1 MKEATNQG
9 RQTVRPANEAV
20 IRQENKEGGSRVSVV
35 EKLEEELEWEEPHG
49 HGIEHPGMN

>member
-1 MKEATNQG
+1 VKEATNQG